1 MLVLTEDAELVCR
14 HSLGQVGITATQ
26 SLVLVDGRRVLVQDD
41 PENRPISGCP
51 NIGAAIKPCQKT
63 LRVRTGYST
72 FISIDGHAV
81 CLDSVLGLTDG
92 TPPGT
97 VEYVVR
103 TAGQTLTASGA

>member
-1 MLVLTEDAELVCR
+1 MLLLTEDANLVCR
-14 HSLGQVGITATQ
+14 HSLGRVGIEATQ
-26 SLVLVDGRRVLVQDD
+26 ALVRIDDRRVLVEDD
-41 PENRPISGCP
+41 PENRQITGCP

-63 LRVRTGYST
+63 LRVQTGYST
-72 FISIDGHAV
+72 FVSIDGHAV

-103 TAGQTLTASGA
+103 TAGQSLMASGA